1 MGGEKCWGRED
12 GDESQCCCV
21 RHISDLPLLAL
32 KKCRKEE
39 SEHVDLSKCLRHLCV
54 LVGHK
59 REVASYR
66 DRRQATGS

>member
-1 MGGEKCWGRED
+1 M
-12 GDESQCCCV
+12 SVYCCCV
-21 RHISDLPLLAL
+21 IHVSDLLLLAF

-39 SEHVDLSKCLRHLCV
+39 RDVDLSKCLRHLCV
-54 LVGHK
+54 PVGHK

>member
-1 MGGEKCWGRED
+1 MKWWGRKE
-12 GDESQCCCV
+12 GVESRRGVVVLYIFLISLSSCV
-21 RHISDLPLLAL
+21 

-39 SEHVDLSKCLRHLCV
+39 SEHVDLSKRLRHLGV

-66 DRRQATGS
+66 DRRQATGP